1 LAGYF
6 GVDLGIILTLAT
18 TEKKDRQ
25 SFESA
30 KQNHVAAAAAAAAV
44 FTERGLGRMPSAN
57 EQTCIDVAGAVQEF
71 LAEIMS

>member
-6 GVDLGIILTLAT
+6 GVDLGNILTLAT

-30 KQNHVAAAAAAAAV
+30 KRNHVAAAAAAAAAAV
-44 FTERGLGRMPSAN
+44 FTERDGEDAIGKRTNMY
-57 EQTCIDVAGAVQEF
+57 
-71 LAEIMS
+71 

>member
-6 GVDLGIILTLAT
+6 GVDLGNILTLAT

-30 KQNHVAAAAAAAAV
+30 KRIHVAAAAAAAAAV
-44 FTERGLGRMPSAN
+44 FTERDGEDAIGKRTNMY
-57 EQTCIDVAGAVQEF
+57 
-71 LAEIMS
+71 